1 MKSQNTQ
8 SIWPARLTALMCA
21 TLFCATIFPHQS
33 VAEEADA
40 EAVADAR
47 AAKLRTSI
55 ELLRSDV
62 RAEKAEIIA
71 ENIKFTAEEALVFWP
86 LHAEYNVAL
95 NKLMDERL
103 YLINEYL
110 GIYETMTDKQ
120 AQAIAKKAFDWEA
133 RKTKLKR
140 KWFKKFSRAVSPR
153 KAAQFFQLEGRLNS
167 AIDLQ
172 ISASLP
178 LIR

>member
-1 MKSQNTQ
+1 VLLCSALGPR
-8 SIWPARLTALMCA
+8 PA
-21 TLFCATIFPHQS
+21 

-40 EAVADAR
+40 EALADAR
-47 AAKLRTSI
+47 AARLRTSI

-71 ENIKFTAEEALVFWP
+71 ENIEFTAEEALAFWP

-95 NKLMDERL
+95 NELMDERL

-110 GIYETMTDKQ
+110 GMYDTMSDKQ

-133 RKTKLKR
+133 RTTKLKR
-140 KWFKKFSRAVSPR
+140 KWFRKFSRVIPAR
-153 KAAQFFQLEGRLNS
+153 KAAQFFQIEGRLNS